1 MVVTNEIN
9 FVIIIIIIFFL
20 VIFTKVHFTVIHD
33 VFHTHK
39 IIILCHS
46 FPQVRGKSS
55 RHARLFV
62 DHIKIRVHL

>member
-9 FVIIIIIIFFL
+9 FVIIIIIL
-20 VIFTKVHFTVIHD
+20 VIFTNVHFTVIHD

-46 FPQVRGKSS
+46 FPRVRGKSS

-62 DHIKIRVHL
+62 DHIKIRMHL